1 MADSFI
7 SRKDRIIAS
16 AIDIISELGLSA
28 LTTKNLALRE
38 NMSEALLYKYFGGID
53 EVLVEVVQY
62 YSKYDESIRHTVS
75 SKDASNTEKLTEY
88 VMTYATYYDN
98 YYAMATLMLQYEELL
113 HNVGTRDHIAWC
125 IMERRKFVLELFQGA
140 IDNKEIRD
148 VFTADELADTLQGII
163 MAKVL
168 SRRIS
173 NRKHTFKHELIANL
187 VKWFEFIKIGQ

>member
-1 MADSFI
+1 MLADSFV

-53 EVLVEVVQY
+53 EVLVEVVNY
-62 YSKYDESIRHTVS
+62 YSKYDESIRRTIGA
-75 SKDASNTEKLTEY
+75 KDVPSTEKIKEY
-88 VMTYATYYDN
+88 ILTYATYYDN

-113 HNVGTRDHIAWC
+113 HNVNTRDHISWC
-125 IMERRKFVLELFQGA
+125 IMERRKFVIRLFEDA
-140 IDNKEIRD
+140 INNKEIRD
-148 VFTADELADTLQGII
+148 VFPPSELADTLQGII

-168 SRRIS
+168 TRRIT
-173 NRKHTFKHELIANL
+173 NRRYTFKQELVSIL
-187 VKWFEFIKIGQ
+187 MKWHEFIKIE

>member
-1 MADSFI
+1 MADSFV

-53 EVLVEVVQY
+53 EVLVEVVHY
-62 YSKYDESIRHTVS
+62 YSKYDESIRHTVG
-75 SKDASNTEKLTEY
+75 SKDISNTDKLTEY

-113 HNVGTRDHIAWC
+113 HNVETRDHIAWC
-125 IMERRKFVLELFQGA
+125 IMERRKFVLALFQGA
-140 IDNKEIRD
+140 IDNKEIKD
-148 VFTADELADTLQGII
+148 VFSADELADTLQGII

-173 NRKHTFKHELIANL
+173 YHKHTFKQELIANL
-187 VKWFEFIKIGQ
+187 VKWFDFIKID